1 MFPKMS
7 EAAGKRITKAGDNI
21 PSKFSSSIFFHFE
34 NAWPTTLFFV
44 TISYTTGYLMVKT
57 KG

>member
-34 NAWPTTLFFV
+34 NAWPTTLFFCNHIV
-44 TISYTTGYLMVKT
+44 YDRISNG
-57 KG
+57 